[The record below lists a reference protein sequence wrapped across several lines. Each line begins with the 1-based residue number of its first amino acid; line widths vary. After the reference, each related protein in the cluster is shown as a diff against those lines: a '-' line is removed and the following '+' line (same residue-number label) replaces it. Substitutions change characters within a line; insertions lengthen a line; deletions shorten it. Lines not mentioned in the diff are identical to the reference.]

1 MLTELGLTVSRQI
14 PFEHLGGVL
23 SGAYTL
29 HGGVLRTAGG
39 QIVAHLVSGGPASAL
54 TSLVPGLNTLSS
66 LGANFQLYSL
76 GRDVAAIQ
84 STLTDVLNVATVGA
98 VLSGLGLVTSIVGF
112 AFLNRRM
119 GAMDKRLTVLLDDV
133 KDIKQTLIY
142 QELANLRSAVKL
154 MQHAEI
160 AEDPDVRRGKLMQA
174 NEAFTKLIFF
184 YGQQWTGTKDV
195 KQLPFLEDCYTLAFT
210 GASLTNSELGMHEV
224 AAKEF
229 SEHYQFWKTI
239 AQENIKSELLG
250 DNPAR
255 LLKDVSG
262 AVLPVRQ
269 LIKLMDFAH
278 GSDKGLAWVDELR
291 KAPSLANRLPQLRGV
306 PVKTIE
312 MANSLAARNEVLEAT
327 AAHLEFLDSRRIS
340 VSKFSKAIEDE
351 RKRLDDAPAVYVSLA
366 TATA

>member
-23 SGAYTL
+23 SGAYTA
-29 HGGVLRTAGG
+29 HGGVLRNAGG

-66 LGANFQLYSL
+66 LGANVQLYSL

-84 STLTDVLNVATVGA
+84 STLTDVLNVATAGA

-119 GAMDKRLTVLLDDV
+119 GAMEKRLTVLLDDV

-160 AEDPDVRRGKLMQA
+160 AEDSDVKRGKLMQA
-174 NEAFTKLIFF
+174 NETFTKLIFF

-210 GASLTNSELGMHEV
+210 GASLTNSELGMHDV
-224 AAKEF
+224 AASEF

-239 AQENIKSELLG
+239 AQENIKRELLG

-255 LLKDVSG
+255 LLKDVTG

-278 GSDKGLAWVDELR
+278 ESDKGIEWVDELR
-291 KAPSLANRLPQLRGV
+291 KAPSLTNRLPQLRGM

-312 MANSLAARNEVLEAT
+312 MANCLTARNEVLEAT
-327 AAHLEFLDSRRIS
+327 ASHLEFLDSRRMS

-351 RKRLDDAPAVYVSLA
+351 RKRLDDAPAVFVSLA
-366 TATA
+366 PAMA